1 MTNKGVIQLYPNS
14 DNGTA
19 WLNEFLSHLVE
30 QAVSRSAQKYVHKP
44 LWTNSMNYYT
54 RNCKHCQPLVCFLK
68 IGKNENILDIL

>member
-30 QAVSRSAQKYVHKP
+30 EAVSSPSQKYAHKP
-44 LWTNSMNYYT
+44 LWANPMKYYT
-54 RNCKHCQPLVCFLK
+54 RNCIHCQPLECFLK

>member
-19 WLNEFLSHLVE
+19 WLNELLSHLVE

-54 RNCKHCQPLVCFLK
+54 RNCKHCQPLVSFLK
-68 IGKNENILDIL
+68 IGKNVNILDIL

>member
-1 MTNKGVIQLYPNS
+1 MTNKGVIQIYPIS
-14 DNGTA
+14 DDWTA
-19 WLNEFLSHLVE
+19 WINEFLSHLVE

-68 IGKNENILDIL
+68 IGKN